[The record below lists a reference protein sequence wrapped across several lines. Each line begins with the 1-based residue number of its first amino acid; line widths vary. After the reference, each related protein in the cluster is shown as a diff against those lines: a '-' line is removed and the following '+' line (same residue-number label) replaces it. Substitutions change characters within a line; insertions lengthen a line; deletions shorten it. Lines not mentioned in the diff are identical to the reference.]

1 MIKKIQF
8 LLILSLLLSGCAA
21 NQSNFVY
28 KKDPLPTDFKKQKLK
43 LDFSKG
49 EWLLG
54 NIEINANVEEKFTEM
69 VVEDFKT
76 ILDTRLKKAENQK
89 KMLLGKTPLNP
100 TEKQIEDLKTGTGFD
115 FYINIKCN
123 SGTTDLSNFNWT
135 ENSYFKSQYDFAT
148 LTIEIYD
155 LNLQKIVYSLA
166 AKCSME
172 KRSIILNDKSY
183 FTIKSSYKKIFQNI
197 KKLHKQQ

>member
-1 MIKKIQF
+1 MF
-8 LLILSLLLSGCAA
+8 FFLILSFLFIDCAG
-21 NQSNFVY
+21 NLSNFVY
-28 KKDPLPTDFKKQKLK
+28 KKDPQFSDLTKPSLK

-76 ILDTRLKKAENQK
+76 ILDTRLKKAVNQK
-89 KMLLGKTPLNP
+89 KLLLGKTPLNP
-100 TEKQIEDLKTGTGFD
+100 TKKQIEDLKTGTGFD
-115 FYINIKCN
+115 FFINIKCN
-123 SGTTDLSNFNWT
+123 SGTTDLSDFNWT
-135 ENSYFKSQYDFAT
+135 ENSYFKSQDDFAT

-155 LNLQKIVYSLA
+155 LNLQGIVYSQA

-172 KRSIILNDKSY
+172 KRSVILNDNSY

>member
-1 MIKKIQF
+1 MKKILFF
-8 LLILSLLLSGCAA
+8 LVLSFLLSGCAA

-28 KKDPLPTDFKKQKLK
+28 KKEPSLTDFTKPNLK

-76 ILDTRLKKAENQK
+76 LLDTRLKKAANQK
-89 KMLLGKTPLNP
+89 KLLVGKTPLNP
-100 TEKQIEDLKTGTGFD
+100 TKKQIEDLKTGTGFD

-135 ENSYFKSQYDFAT
+135 EKSYFKSQDDFAT
-148 LTIEIYD
+148 LTVEIYD
-155 LNLQKIVYSLA
+155 LNLQEIVYSQS

-172 KRSIILNDKSY
+172 KRSLILNDNSY

-197 KKLHKQQ
+197 KKLHKRQ

>member
-1 MIKKIQF
+1 MF
-8 LLILSLLLSGCAA
+8 FFLILSFLFIGCAA
-21 NQSNFVY
+21 NLSNFVY
-28 KKDPLPTDFKKQKLK
+28 KKEPSPTDLTKPNLK

-76 ILDTRLKKAENQK
+76 ILDTRLKKAVNQK
-89 KMLLGKTPLNP
+89 KLLLGKTPLNP
-100 TEKQIEDLKTGTGFD
+100 TKKQIEDLKTGTSFD
-115 FYINIKCN
+115 FFINIKCN
-123 SGTTDLSNFNWT
+123 SGTTDLSDFNWT
-135 ENSYFKSQYDFAT
+135 ENSYFKSQDDFAT

-155 LNLQKIVYSLA
+155 LNLQGIVYSQA

-172 KRSIILNDKSY
+172 KRSVILNDNSY